1 MARTGQAYAFA
12 ADGRSPQGLAVLGF
26 LPGSG
31 NEVPIA
37 ETDALIM
44 RGILRL
50 YSDDLAGAIADLGVA
65 AARMHTGL
73 PSTYPVPCLAA
84 LSDAHFRRGDWDA
97 ATANAQL
104 ATSLAQDTDRPVDL
118 ARAHGRAAQVLACR
132 GQWAA
137 AQAHVAAARAAAERL
152 PLVFAIGSAAAAG
165 VALASARGDLAG
177 VLTATEPVRATNL
190 LKVGGRPGIFNWR
203 AAEVDALIEL
213 GQLDAA
219 ESALQDFETAI
230 PDSGLA
236 SAALSVARCHGSLAA
251 ARGED
256 ADAQQAFDRS
266 HAVAADV
273 SMPFEHALLSLD
285 HGRYLRQAGKQPDAI
300 AQLKLAHDRFS
311 ELGADPY
318 VQTCAEEL
326 ATLQITAAVA
336 SPATILG
343 LSRAELA
350 VARLVATGLTNRE
363 VASQLYLSVKTVEY
377 HLRNSYMK
385 LDITSRRELSALLH

>member
-1 MARTGQAYAFA
+1 
-12 ADGRSPQGLAVLGF
+12 
-26 LPGSG
+26 
-31 NEVPIA
+31 
-37 ETDALIM
+37 M

-84 LSDAHFRRGDWDA
+84 LSDAYFRRGDWDA
-97 ATANAQL
+97 AIGHAQL
-104 ATSLAQDTDRPVDL
+104 ATSLAQDTDRPIDL

-137 AQAHVAAARAAAERL
+137 AQVQVAAARAAAQRL

-177 VLTATEPVRATNL
+177 VLIATEAVRATNL
-190 LKVGGRPGIFNWR
+190 LDVGGRPGIFNWR
-203 AAEVDALIEL
+203 AAEVDALIGL
-213 GQLDAA
+213 GQLDEA
-219 ESALQDFETAI
+219 ESALQEFESAI
-230 PDSGLA
+230 PEQW
-236 SAALSVARCHGSLAA
+236 SAIRRTVHRALPRQPRRGTRRRHSMRNRPSTARTRRSRRVDAVRTRPAQHLTTAA
-251 ARGED
+251 TCARPAGNR
-256 ADAQQAFDRS
+256 QPS
-266 HAVAADV
+266 P
-273 SMPFEHALLSLD
+273 SSNGPIAL
-285 HGRYLRQAGKQPDAI
+285 
-300 AQLKLAHDRFS
+300 FS
-311 ELGADPY
+311 DLGADPY
-318 VQTCAEEL
+318 VQACAEEL
-326 ATLQITAAVA
+326 AALRVTAATA

-385 LDITSRRELSALLH
+385 LDITSRRELSALVQ